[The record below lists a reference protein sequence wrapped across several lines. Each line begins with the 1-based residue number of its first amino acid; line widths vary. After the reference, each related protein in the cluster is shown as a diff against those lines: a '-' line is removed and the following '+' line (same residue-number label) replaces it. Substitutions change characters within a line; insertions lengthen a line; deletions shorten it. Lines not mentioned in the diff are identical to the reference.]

1 VLYALLDSIFVAGIM
16 RLRKNIKGFTLI
28 EIIAVLVLTG
38 MLTAIA
44 GFGLAEVA
52 KSFIFAKETR
62 DTLQK
67 GQVAM
72 LRILKELVNA
82 RASSIAGSSDT
93 SITFL
98 SEHSSGPVNYTISLN
113 GSNLELQSG
122 AGTFILTDDVNN
134 FDLNYYATYNGA
146 SFNSWQADSRII
158 EVALVLDGAE
168 GITSSFSVR
177 VAPRNL

>member
-1 VLYALLDSIFVAGIM
+1 MKLL
-16 RLRKNIKGFTLI
+16 RNNKGFTLI

-44 GFGLAEVA
+44 GLGLAQMA
-52 KSFIFAKETR
+52 KSFIFAKESR

-82 RASSIAGSSDT
+82 RSSSITGSSDT

-98 SEHSSGPVNYTISLN
+98 TEHSSGPQTYTLSLN
-113 GSNLELQSG
+113 GFNLEVQSG
-122 AGTFILTDDVNN
+122 AGTFILTDDVNS
-134 FDLNYYATYNGA
+134 FDLNYYSTYNGA

-168 GITSSFSVR
+168 GTTSSFSVR
-177 VAPRNL
+177 VAPRNP